1 MGEREEREER
11 EERGEERVKRE
22 EEREEREERVK
33 NKEGRRWRRWS
44 RGRKNCYASW
54 QWSQK
59 PPLSF
64 SPPLKTQ
71 FNYNTQY
78 GASPSELVHL
88 GHNHRQSGQLLC
100 VLRQTMPTAHAGS
113 S

>member
-1 MGEREEREER
+1 MR
-11 EERGEERVKRE
+11 RGGDGGDGVEGGRTAMPAGNGH
-22 EEREEREERVK
+22 K
-33 NKEGRRWRRWS
+33 NHPSVFHHHSKHNSITR
-44 RGRKNCYASW
+44 
-54 QWSQK
+54 QH
-59 PPLSF
+59 
-64 SPPLKTQ
+64 
-71 FNYNTQY
+71 